1 MMYQDTFTVP
11 AELRLFIIEK
21 QERRTFMTNWNWT
34 KYDYLCT
41 DCDALIE
48 ITTLKDIR
56 SWRGWCSCGSA
67 NIINIGVSDGNAP
80 QFEPV
85 IDTIESLN
93 YFKKESGIAI
103 DSLDVTEVTPTGL
116 VKINTNPYN

>member
-1 MMYQDTFTVP
+1 MMYQDIFTVP
-11 AELRLFIIEK
+11 AELWLFIIEK

-48 ITTLKDIR
+48 ITTLKNIR
-56 SWRGWCSCGSA
+56 EWRGWCSCGSA
-67 NIINIGVSDGNAP
+67 NVINIGVSDGNAP
-80 QFEPV
+80 
-85 IDTIESLN
+85 IIT
-93 YFKKESGIAI
+93 
-103 DSLDVTEVTPTGL
+103 DVSKVTPTEL

>member
-1 MMYQDTFTVP
+1 MMFQDTFIVP
-11 AELRLFIIEK
+11 AELWLFIIGK
-21 QERRTFMTNWNWT
+21 RVGRTFMTNWNWT

-48 ITTLKDIR
+48 ITTLKNIR
-56 SWRGWCSCGSA
+56 EWRGWCSCGSA

-80 QFEPV
+80 LFEPV
-85 IDTIESLN
+85 IDTIEMLDE
-93 YFKKESGIAI
+93 FKNQTGIAI
-103 DSLDVTEVTPTGL
+103 DSLDVMKVTPREV